1 MKRID
6 GGVTAPQG
14 FLAAGC
20 AAGIKTEEKKDMALV
35 YSKVPCNGA
44 GVFTTNIVKAAP
56 VKWDKFVVE
65 EANYVQVVVVNSGV
79 ANACRSEEHT
89 SELQS
94 RFDLVCRLLL

>member
-44 GVFTTNIVKAAP
+44 GVFTTNVVKAAP

-65 EANYVQVVVVNSGV
+65 GQYAD
-79 ANACRSEEHT
+79 H
-89 SELQS
+89 
-94 RFDLVCRLLL
+94 LLYGLISKNGD